1 VAKACLPDAPRIV
14 GRGGGEPPGMLNDPL
29 SQVIV
34 VGTIANASGAAIALY
49 LWNQQ
54 RSERY
59 LLFWAGAWIVGA
71 TRFLIHLP
79 ADASPLLRVL
89 EIGLLF
95 PLLFIFNVLGSYD
108 LLPTKPWR
116 SKYVVTVTAA
126 VLFGYGFAALG
137 TSLPFGMAYAL
148 VTLVFLLDGICLW
161 TAYRATHLSGHAIG
175 AVTFFCWSAWFSIG
189 LVILGNELP
198 KSIVGPLF
206 NIPLALS
213 LVMIALQRRARELA
227 ESQHTLQ
234 KIFDTAPTAIV
245 ITRPPGNEVE
255 RANAHAFELF
265 DVASAPLAGSGPAFE
280 SAVGTAALRAELE
293 AGRRVSG
300 HELAVSHAG
309 KTRTFGVN
317 ADRLDLA
324 TGRRHIFSFYDLTEL
339 RRAESEMRGLYVRL
353 ANAEDAERRALHR
366 ELHDT
371 VGANLSALW
380 LELDVVAALLA
391 RDAREAALQHLRS
404 AREVTTET
412 LTMARDLMAGL
423 RPPALDD
430 FGLVAALR
438 AYAESQSARLGIDI
452 EVVGEDL
459 APRPGSLVEAALFRI
474 ALEAVINAARHA
486 APHLVTVTVGE
497 RAGRVLL
504 RVEDDGI
511 GFDPAT
517 QGSRPGHWG
526 LQNMRERARAIG
538 AMLEIVT
545 APQAGTTVLVEA
557 PREAA

>member
-1 VAKACLPDAPRIV
+1 
-14 GRGGGEPPGMLNDPL
+14 MLNDPL

-54 RSERY
+54 RSDRY
-59 LLFWAGAWIVGA
+59 LLFWACAWIVGA

-79 ADASPLLRVL
+79 ADVSPLLRVV

-108 LLPTKPWR
+108 LLPTKPWH
-116 SKYVVTVTAA
+116 SKYVVTFTSL
-126 VLFGYGFAALG
+126 VLFGYGLAAL
-137 TSLPFGMAYAL
+137 TTRLPFGMAYAL
-148 VTLVFLLDGICLW
+148 VTVVFLFDGICLW
-161 TAYRATHLSGHAIG
+161 TAYRATRLSGHAIG

-189 LVILGNELP
+189 LAILGNELP
-198 KSIVGPLF
+198 KSIIGPLF

-227 ESQHTLQ
+227 ESQSTLQ
-234 KIFDTAPTAIV
+234 KIFDTTPTAIV

-265 DVASAPLAGSGPAFE
+265 EVASPPAGGSGLALE
-280 SAVGTAALRAELE
+280 SAVEGTALLRAELE

-300 HELAVSHAG
+300 RELAITRAG
-309 KTRTFGVN
+309 ETRTFGVN
-317 ADRLDLA
+317 ADGLDLG
-324 TGRRHIFSFYDLTEL
+324 TGRRHIFSFYDLTAL
-339 RRAESEMRGLYVRL
+339 RRAEAEMRGLYVRL

-391 RDAREAALQHLRS
+391 RDEREAALQHLRS

-438 AYAESQSARLGIDI
+438 AYAESQSARLGIAI
-452 EVVGEDL
+452 EVEGEDL
-459 APRPGSLVEAALFRI
+459 APRPGSLVEGALFRI

-486 APHLVTVTVGE
+486 APHFVTVTVGE

-504 RVEDDGI
+504 CVEDDGV
-511 GFDPAT
+511 GFDPAE

-526 LQNMRERARAIG
+526 LQNMRERAQAIG
-538 AMLEIVT
+538 ATLEIAT
-545 APQAGTTVLVEA
+545 APQAGTRVRVEA